1 VSITVRAA
9 ICPRVVAARPAHI
22 QPPRPLAVDRD
33 ERCHPQALRDALLA
47 APGVRLPSAARAW
60 NTRRVVTIPRRA
72 CRRITGVGFMIDRRF
87 FLKAG
92 VGLGAAVLMPG
103 VPSLAQA
110 GPLLQ
115 KKIPSSGEGLPIIG
129 IGTAR
134 RYEDVRSDADKTP
147 LRETI
152 RRFRELG
159 GRVIDSSPTYGTAEP
174 VVGELVEDLRARDG
188 LFLATKVSL
197 RETGREAGLAQ
208 IEASFKR
215 LRTKTIDLIAV
226 HNLRDT
232 VTQLATLRELK
243 QAGRIR
249 YVGITTSF
257 DRQYGEFEQTMQ
269 REALD
274 FIQVDYA
281 LDNRDAGER
290 LIPLAADRG
299 IAVMVNLP
307 FGRGRLF
314 KVVDGRKLPDWATEI
329 DCASWA
335 QFFLKYIVSHPAVT
349 CAVPGM
355 ARPEYVEDNLGAA
368 RGRLP
373 DAAMRA
379 RMERFIDAL

>member
-1 VSITVRAA
+1 MRVS
-9 ICPRVVAARPAHI
+9 
-22 QPPRPLAVDRD
+22 
-33 ERCHPQALRDALLA
+33 
-47 APGVRLPSAARAW
+47 
-60 NTRRVVTIPRRA
+60 RRN
-72 CRRITGVGFMIDRRF
+72 

-92 VGLGAAVLMPG
+92 IAVGAAMI
-103 VPSLAQA
+103 VPHTPLAAQN

-115 KKIPSSGEGLPIIG
+115 KKIPSTGESIPIIG

-134 RYEDVRSDADKTP
+134 RYEEIKTEAEKVP

-152 RRFRELG
+152 QKFVQLG
-159 GRVIDSSPTYGTAEP
+159 GKVIDTSPSYGTAES
-174 VVGELVEDLRARDG
+174 VVGELVDSLKVRDS
-188 LFLATKVSL
+188 LFIATKVSL
-197 RETGREAGLAQ
+197 RDLGREAGLKQ
-208 IEASFKR
+208 IEQSFKR
-215 LRTKTIDLIAV
+215 LRTDRIDLIAV

-232 VTQLATLRELK
+232 ETQLRTLREMK

-257 DRQYGEFEQTMQ
+257 ENQYGEFEKTINK
-269 REALD
+269 EKLD

-281 LDNRDAGER
+281 LDNRNAGDR
-290 LIPLAADRG
+290 IIPTAGDRG
-299 IAVMVNLP
+299 VAVMINLP

-314 KVVDGRKLPDWATEI
+314 NAVQGKQLPEWAAEF

-355 ARPEYVEDNLGAA
+355 AKAEYVIDNLGAA

-373 DAAMRA
+373 DAAVRR
-379 RMERFIDAL
+379 RMEAFIDGV